1 MSDDVVHPPI
11 DPTLSFEGKYAL
23 DSLTAFLCMTNIY
36 VQQTNDTSFLHSQW
50 YRALK
55 AVLKVLDEQSQSTFD
70 ESGRLPKPAYSFERP
85 TTISSESVYNG
96 PDQPPNSE
104 LLDVLKYSTV

>member
-23 DSLTAFLCMTNIY
+23 DSLSCFLKTTNIY
-36 VQQTNDTSFLHSQW
+36 VQQTNDTSILNRQW
-50 YRALK
+50 YRALN
-55 AVLKVLDEQSQSTFD
+55 ALLEVLDEQSQSTFD
-70 ESGRLPKPAYSFERP
+70 ESGRVQEPAYSFERP
-85 TTISSESVYNG
+85 TTISSDSVYNG

-104 LLDVLKYSTV
+104 LLDVLKYTSG